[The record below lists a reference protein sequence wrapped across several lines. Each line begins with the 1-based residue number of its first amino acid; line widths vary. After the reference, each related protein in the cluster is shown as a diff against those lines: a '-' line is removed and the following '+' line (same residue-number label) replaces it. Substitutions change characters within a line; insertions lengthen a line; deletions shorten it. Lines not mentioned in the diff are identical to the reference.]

1 MTKTKIKHNP
11 DAKQLIDEGI
21 ASAEPFAQAICKKLR
36 TIIFK
41 AEPGIIED
49 WKWGPN
55 YYKNGMVCGF
65 WYFKKHCSIVF
76 YQGALLKDKKK
87 VLLENPGNVHN
98 RHIKFTDV
106 KQIDEKLL
114 IEYITEAV
122 INNEKGLKITEA
134 KDKTVIVPADFKKL
148 LVKNKCLKNFE
159 AISYSKR
166 KDYVMWI
173 EGAKQEE
180 TRKKRIGQALKKIAE
195 NIGMN
200 DHYVKK

>member
-1 MTKTKIKHNP
+1 MATKVKHNP
-11 DAKQLIDEGI
+11 NAKQLIDEGI

-36 TIIFK
+36 AIIFK

-122 INNEKGLKITEA
+122 MNNEKGLKITES
-134 KDKTVIVPADFKKL
+134 KDKTVIIPADLKKL

-159 AISYSKR
+159 AMSYSSR
-166 KDYVMWI
+166 KEYVQWI
-173 EGAKQEE
+173 EAAKQEE
-180 TRKKRIGQALKKIAE
+180 TRKKRIDHAVKKIIE

-200 DHYVKK
+200 DHYMKK

>member
-1 MTKTKIKHNP
+1 MATKVKHNP
-11 DAKQLIDEGI
+11 NAKQLIDEGI

-36 TIIFK
+36 SIIFK

-55 YYKNGMVCGF
+55 YYKDGMVCGF

-87 VLLENPGNVHN
+87 VLQQNPGNLHN
-98 RHIKFTDV
+98 RHIKYTDV

-122 INNEKGLKITEA
+122 INNEKGLMIKEA
-134 KDKTVIVPADFKKL
+134 KDKTVLIPPDFKKL
-148 LVKNKCLKNFE
+148 LAKNKALKNFE
-159 AISYSKR
+159 AMSYSKR
-166 KDYVMWI
+166 KDYVLWI
-173 EGAKQEE
+173 EGAKQDA
-180 TRKKRIGQALKKIAE
+180 TRTKRMDQALTKIKE
-195 NIGMN
+195 NLGMN
-200 DHYVKK
+200 DHYMKK